1 MSKNKL
7 NLTLPPGS
15 IEPVPAVSPSPP
27 VPPLPIYSEPPV
39 IPDGVMGKMSIDAI
53 QERLE
58 ELEMD
63 EEQRKRLE
71 SFLGQKEKVGE
82 LCDEDF
88 EKLGEL
94 GAGNGGVV
102 MKLIHLEVKPAIKKQ
117 IIRELKV
124 LHECNFAHIVG
135 FYGAFYSDGE
145 ISICMEYMD
154 GGSLD
159 LILKKAG
166 RIPEPILST
175 ITLAVLKGLSYLRD
189 KHAIMHRDVKPSNI
203 LVNSAG
209 EIKICDFG
217 VSGQLIDS
225 MANSF
230 VGTRSYMSPERLQ
243 GTHYSVQSDIWSL
256 GLSLVEMAIGMY
268 PIPPPDEK
276 TLAAI
281 FSTPPGQP
289 PAESAATNN
298 ASTPTTQSPG
308 HNTGSP
314 RPMAIFELLDY
325 IVNEPPPKLP
335 AGIFSDAFTDFVDRC
350 LKKNPAERAD
360 LKTLMNH
367 EWIKKA
373 ESENVDIA
381 GWVCRTMDLQP
392 TTPTRLANVQS

>member
-27 VPPLPIYSEPPV
+27 VPPLPVGNSETNSEPSV
-39 IPDGVMGKMSIDAI
+39 IPNNVMGSMNIDVI
-53 QERLE
+53 QEKFE

-102 MKLIHLEVKPAIKKQ
+102 MKVRHKKYGLIMARKLIHLEVKPAIKKQ

-175 ITLAVLKGLSYLRD
+175 ITFAV
-189 KHAIMHRDVKPSNI
+189 
-203 LVNSAG
+203 
-209 EIKICDFG
+209 
-217 VSGQLIDS
+217 
-225 MANSF
+225 
-230 VGTRSYMSPERLQ
+230 
-243 GTHYSVQSDIWSL
+243 SD
-256 GLSLVEMAIGMY
+256 
-268 PIPPPDEK
+268 
-276 TLAAI
+276 T
-281 FSTPPGQP
+281 F
-289 PAESAATNN
+289 
-298 ASTPTTQSPG
+298 
-308 HNTGSP
+308 
-314 RPMAIFELLDY
+314 
-325 IVNEPPPKLP
+325 
-335 AGIFSDAFTDFVDRC
+335 
-350 LKKNPAERAD
+350 
-360 LKTLMNH
+360 
-367 EWIKKA
+367 
-373 ESENVDIA
+373 IA
-381 GWVCRTMDLQP
+381 RV
-392 TTPTRLANVQS
+392 V